1 VQQQQQT
8 FTLSDLTGQEI
19 EAIMVG
25 LNELPA
31 KSSRAVMNKLEGQI
45 IQQVQAQ
52 NAAQALMNAPV
63 AVKDKDVEVAKS
75 EAVGK

>member
-1 VQQQQQT
+1 MQQQQQT
-8 FTLSDLTGQEI
+8 FTLTDLTGQEV

-31 KSSRAVMNKLEGQI
+31 KSSRTVMNKLEGQI

-63 AVKDKDVEVAKS
+63 AVKDKNPEVAKS
-75 EAVGK
+75 EAVSK